1 MAGVR
6 AVEVTIRKCTIF
18 SVTAEEKVMKEE
30 TADKPV
36 GTKIDVS
43 KLRCAVSV
51 KCILDFKALVQKK
64 NVKYLHFILTTC

>member
-36 GTKIDVS
+36 GKKIDVS
-43 KLRCAVSV
+43 KLRCALSDRVLLPPTHQKECKISQERFF
-51 KCILDFKALVQKK
+51 FK
-64 NVKYLHFILTTC
+64 Y